1 MDTIIIRDCRF
12 SCHIGVSAAERKAR
26 QPVLMDVELSFD
38 TKKAGK
44 SDRIEDTVHYIDV
57 YEAVKRAVEERPYA
71 LVETLAADAAAL
83 ILERFP
89 VKEVSLTVKK
99 TKPMRKRGGAWAG
112 VSITRSR

>member
-1 MDTIIIRDCRF
+1 MDTIIIKDCRF
-12 SCHIGVSAAERKAR
+12 SCHIGITAVERKMR
-26 QPVLMDVELSFD
+26 QVVLMDIELSFD
-38 TKKAGK
+38 TRKAGK

-57 YEAVKRAVEERPYA
+57 YDAVKRAVEERPYA

-89 VKEVSLTVKK
+89 VKEVALTVKK
-99 TKPMRKRGGAWAG
+99 TKPMQKRGGAWVG